1 MKESRPKNVP
11 QHKARRCTP
20 TQQPMKYEQEREEIA
35 QIAMMLT
42 DRRKIYYLL
51 GVAEAL
57 LEIEAKQ
64 NPHIT

>member
-11 QHKARRCTP
+11 QHKARRSTP

-51 GVAEAL
+51 GTARGL
-57 LEIEAKQ
+57 LEIEAEQ